1 MADFGGR
8 VPESEAWECGWCCC
22 SSCWLQK
29 QLCKKYTLMA
39 LTFEWM
45 SVGLDVLRD
54 TMQSVRDWWWGG
66 GDQVP
71 VISLFEMLQPAKL
84 GKTDCHHQ
92 NKRYEGG
99 GDLASAKQLAYC
111 TACYEGGGT
120 SPVQSSLCTAQLC
133 TKVVGPRQCKA
144 ACVLHSLLFQ

>member
-1 MADFGGR
+1 
-8 VPESEAWECGWCCC
+8 
-22 SSCWLQK
+22 
-29 QLCKKYTLMA
+29 
-39 LTFEWM
+39 M

-99 GDLASAKQLAYC
+99 GDLASAKQLVYFTTCSFNTCGEHRNTEPRESAV
-111 TACYEGGGT
+111 GT
-120 SPVQSSLCTAQLC
+120 QNEQV
-133 TKVVGPRQCKA
+133 
-144 ACVLHSLLFQ
+144 

>member
-1 MADFGGR
+1 
-8 VPESEAWECGWCCC
+8 
-22 SSCWLQK
+22 
-29 QLCKKYTLMA
+29 
-39 LTFEWM
+39 M

-99 GDLASAKQLAYC
+99 GDLASAKQLVYC
-111 TACYEGGGT
+111 TALYEGGGT
-120 SPVQSSLCTAQLC
+120 SPVQSSLCTLYVSAISRSRAAHSAQDVHLNFH
-133 TKVVGPRQCKA
+133 TA
-144 ACVLHSLLFQ
+144 HEL